1 MGLDNS
7 SSSTGAISVCVMQHR
22 CQQNAAPITP
32 VSWDNSSV
40 MFQ

>member
-7 SSSTGAISVCVMQHR
+7 SSSTGAISVFVVQHR
-22 CQQNAAPITP
+22 CQNAAPITP